1 MYRDF
6 TSLHVGKVLSA
17 RVLYVYTIDLNIKK
31 MFLVV
36 ILQKDTQVLTYL
48 FSQFIKSP
56 IPKAENL
63 QARTNAHILSLT
75 WLWHIGKFIFNLR
88 GKQFSCTQ
96 QSFRLLI
103 SFSKKRELEFY
114 WLYGHYFQFY
124 SASVLISIFY
134 IILYGGIPALPI
146 HKMPYCLAKR
156 W

>member
-1 MYRDF
+1 MYGDF

-17 RVLYVYTIDLNIKK
+17 RVLYVYTIDLNIKN

-103 SFSKKRELEFY
+103 SFSPKNRAGILLAV
-114 WLYGHYFQFY
+114 WALLLVLLCISSHQCILHYPLWRNSCFTDT
-124 SASVLISIFY
+124 
-134 IILYGGIPALPI
+134 
-146 HKMPYCLAKR
+146 
-156 W
+156 

>member
-36 ILQKDTQVLTYL
+36 ILQKDTYL

-75 WLWHIGKFIFNLR
+75 
-88 GKQFSCTQ
+88 
-96 QSFRLLI
+96 
-103 SFSKKRELEFY
+103 
-114 WLYGHYFQFY
+114 
-124 SASVLISIFY
+124 
-134 IILYGGIPALPI
+134 
-146 HKMPYCLAKR
+146 
-156 W
+156 